1 MFDGQGNEYRTL
13 RELLE
18 SAAMEKEGFV
28 GYTAT
33 DDVVVTAIHEAELL
47 AQRVSREDVIA
58 LEDVRT
64 RAGALYIF
72 STRIDTKDL
81 PGAHL
86 RDLKIS
92 YLKI

>member
-33 DDVVVTAIHEAELL
+33 DDVVVTAILEAELL

-58 LEDVRT
+58 REDVRT
-64 RAGALYIF
+64 RAYTLNLFGA
-72 STRIDTKDL
+72 RIDAKHL
-81 PGAHL
+81 PPATGE
-86 RDLKIS
+86 S
-92 YLKI
+92 